1 MHDRLLAGWRALA
14 LTLWTAGLL
23 LPALLV
29 WRLCPNYCIRVAR
42 FWCRGCC
49 AIVGLKVTRIGRP
62 AAVAPTLF
70 VANHVSYLDVI
81 VLGSVLDAAFVAKS
95 EVASWPL
102 IGLLSRLGRTLFV
115 QRRTLQS
122 ARQCDALAARLRAG
136 ASLVLFAEGTS
147 TDGARVR
154 PFKSALFGV
163 LDPPDLAAAVT
174 IQPVTIAYTRF
185 RGGLAI
191 EHALRACYAWY
202 GDMALAPHLWSA
214 LGLPGAEVELR
225 FHDPVAG
232 RDFAS
237 RKALAGHAERQVADG
252 LAALRRAA

>member
-1 MHDRLLAGWRALA
+1 MHDRLLAGFRALA

-23 LPALLV
+23 LPPPLV
-29 WRLCPNYCIRVAR
+29 WRLCPHHRVRVAR
-42 FWCRGCC
+42 LWCRGCC
-49 AIVGLKVTRIGRP
+49 AIVGLEVKRIGRP

-102 IGLLSRLGRTLFV
+102 VGVLSRLGRSLFV

-122 ARQCDALAARLRAG
+122 ARQCGALALRLRAG
-136 ASLVLFAEGTS
+136 DNLVLFPEGTS

-163 LDPPDLAAAVT
+163 LDRPDLAAAVT
-174 IQPVTIAYTRF
+174 IQPVTIAHVRF

-191 EHALRACYAWY
+191 EHALRPCYAWY

-214 LGLPGAEVELR
+214 LGLPGAEVELC

-232 RDFAS
+232 QAFAS